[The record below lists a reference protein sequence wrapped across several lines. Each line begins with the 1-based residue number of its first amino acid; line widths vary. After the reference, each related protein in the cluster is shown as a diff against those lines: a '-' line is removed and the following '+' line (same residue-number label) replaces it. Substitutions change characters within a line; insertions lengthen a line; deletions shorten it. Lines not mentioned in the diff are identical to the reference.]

1 MLVNLSVKDLALI
14 KEADIDF
21 EKGLN
26 IITGETGAGKS
37 IVIGSINIAL
47 GEKVNTE
54 IIRKNADYGYIELVF
69 RVDNNKKIEEKLEA
83 LDIPFEDNIVVISRK
98 IMRGQSISKING
110 VTVTLSNLRQ
120 ITSDLVDVH
129 GQHDHQSL
137 LHKSKHLEILDEF
150 LGSRISK
157 IKSKFSIQYKK
168 VKQLSE
174 ELLKYNI
181 DEEKRLREISFYEY
195 ELEEIDNAGLKE
207 NEDTELE
214 EKYKKA
220 ANSRKI
226 ITVLMELSNLEVEN
240 GLETSLKELSA
251 ITEYDKALK
260 DFYDRLMDLEYVYK
274 DFLRDVGSYSDGLS
288 YDEQEIHEL
297 ENRIDQINKLKT
309 KYGKNL
315 ENILLHREESYEKL
329 EFLKDIDIKKAS
341 AENQLKQSK
350 IQLKNLAGELS
361 DARKCAALELEK
373 TIKAALADLNFN
385 DVQFKI
391 DIKKL
396 EEISEKGIDSVEF
409 LISTNPGEPVKPLQK
424 IASGGELSRIMLA
437 IKTILAEKD
446 NIDTLIFDEIDTGI
460 SGRTAG
466 QVAKRLSYLGEN
478 HQVICIT
485 HLAQIASMA
494 DTHFLIEKKVENNQ
508 TITEINKLKFDERID
523 ELSRILGGIEI
534 TEEVKASARQMLEQ
548 SKK

>member
-69 RVDNNKKIEEKLEA
+69 RIDNNKKIEEKLEA
-83 LDIPFEDNIVVISRK
+83 LDIPFEDSMVVISRK
-98 IMRGQSISKING
+98 IMRGQSISKVNG

-157 IKSKFSIQYKK
+157 IKSEFSIQYKK

-195 ELEEIDNAGLKE
+195 EIEEIDNTGLKE

-240 GLETSLKELSA
+240 GLETSLKELSS

-260 DFYDRLMDLEYVYK
+260 DFYDRLMDLEYTYK

-329 EFLKDIDIKKAS
+329 EFLKDIDMKKAS

-350 IQLKNLAGELS
+350 IQLENLAGELS

-373 TIKAALADLNFN
+373 TIIAALADLNFN

-391 DIKKL
+391 DIEKL
-396 EEISEKGIDSVEF
+396 TEISEKGIDSVEF
-409 LISTNPGEPVKPLQK
+409 LISTNPGEPVKALQK